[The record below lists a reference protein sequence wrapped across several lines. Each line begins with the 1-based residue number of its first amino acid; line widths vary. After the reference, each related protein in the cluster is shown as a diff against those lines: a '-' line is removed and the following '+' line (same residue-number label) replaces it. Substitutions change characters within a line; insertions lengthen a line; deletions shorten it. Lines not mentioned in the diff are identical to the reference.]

1 MLPVRWR
8 IVRQRSNIRD
18 VNDRLSALRHR
29 DFRLLV
35 AGTASSSLGNSIT
48 PIALAFAVLDLGG
61 SATDLGLVVGA
72 FALTDVV
79 TVLFG
84 GVLGDRLPRK
94 LMMEGS
100 AAASALTQ
108 AFLAAALISGFA
120 TIPMLGIVGALN
132 GCLSALSQPSSRAM
146 TRETVPPEQL
156 PSAVSVRS
164 LLQTGAATVGYA
176 VGGVLVAVAGSGWA
190 IGVDALTFAI
200 AAYCY
205 SRLRVPHVVADGP
218 RASMLAD
225 LGDGAREVLSHP
237 WLWLLIGQAMLYHLF
252 YGGAQTVLGPIVIGD
267 EFGRSSWGL
276 AMGTLMAGF
285 VVGGLV
291 CLRWRPRRSLL
302 IGTMLLSLTAL
313 FPIAMALSGQ
323 LWVVLLGAFLHGF
336 GLQVFDV
343 FWDLSIQQNVAP
355 DKLARVYSFDA
366 VGSFVARP
374 LGLALTGP
382 VAVLVGYDRWLLVVG
397 CVMGASSLLALTSSD
412 VRRLVRD
419 PAPKEPVSA

>member
-1 MLPVRWR
+1 
-8 IVRQRSNIRD
+8 
-18 VNDRLSALRHR
+18 VNDRLAAFRYR
-29 DFRLLV
+29 DFRFLV
-35 AGTASSSLGNSIT
+35 TGTASSALGNAIT

-72 FALTDVV
+72 FALADVV

-100 AAASALTQ
+100 AAGSALTQ
-108 AFLAAALISGFA
+108 AFLAASLIAGFA

-146 TRETVPPEQL
+146 TRETVPPEHL

-176 VGGVLVAVAGSGWA
+176 VGGVLVAVADSGWA

-205 SRLRVPHVVADGP
+205 SRLRVPHTRAEGP
-218 RASMLAD
+218 HASMLAD

-313 FPIAMALSGQ
+313 FPIAMALSDH

-355 DKLARVYSFDA
+355 DKLARVYSFDM

-382 VAVLVGYDRWLLVVG
+382 IAVLVGYQEWLLVVG
-397 CVMGASSLLALTSSD
+397 CVMGASSLLALASSD
-412 VRRLVRD
+412 VRRLTRD
-419 PAPKEPVSA
+419 PAPAADQQPVAA

>member
-1 MLPVRWR
+1 M
-8 IVRQRSNIRD
+8 
-18 VNDRLSALRHR
+18 NDRLAAFRHR
-29 DFRLLV
+29 DFRYLV
-35 AGTASSSLGNSIT
+35 AGTTASSLGNSIT

-72 FALTDVV
+72 FALADVV

-100 AAASALTQ
+100 AAGSALTQ
-108 AFLAAALISGFA
+108 AFLATSLIVGFGS
-120 TIPMLGIVGALN
+120 IPMLGIVGALN

-146 TRETVPPEQL
+146 TRETVPPEHL
-156 PSAVSVRS
+156 PSAVAGRS

-190 IGVDALTFAI
+190 IGVDALTFTI

-205 SRLRVPHVVADGP
+205 SRLRVPHTRAEGP
-218 RASMLAD
+218 QASMLAD
-225 LGDGAREVLSHP
+225 LGEGAREVLAHP

-276 AMGTLMAGF
+276 AMAVLMSGF

-302 IGTMLLSLTAL
+302 IGTLLLSLTAL
-313 FPIAMALSGQ
+313 FPIAMAVSDQ
-323 LWVVLLGAFLHGF
+323 LVVVLVGAFLHGF

-355 DKLARVYSFDA
+355 DKLARVYSFDM

-382 VAVLVGYDRWLLVVG
+382 VAVLVGYQEWLLVVG

-412 VRRLVRD
+412 VRRLARITPPD
-419 PAPKEPVSA
+419 PVVDPVSA

>member
-1 MLPVRWR
+1 VH
-8 IVRQRSNIRD
+8 
-18 VNDRLSALRHR
+18 DRLSALRHR
-29 DFRLLV
+29 DFRFLV

-72 FALTDVV
+72 FALADVV

-100 AAASALTQ
+100 AAGSALTQ
-108 AFLAAALISGFA
+108 AFLAAALIAGFA

-146 TRETVPPEQL
+146 TRETVPPEHL

-190 IGVDALTFAI
+190 IGVDALTFVI

-205 SRLRVPHVVADGP
+205 SRLRVPHTVAEGP

-285 VVGGLV
+285 VAGGLV

-313 FPIAMALSGQ
+313 FPIAMALSDQ

-355 DKLARVYSFDA
+355 DKLARVYSFDM

-382 VAVLVGYDRWLLVVG
+382 IAVLVGYQEWLLVVG

-419 PAPKEPVSA
+419 PAPDVDQEPVRA

>member
-1 MLPVRWR
+1 MH
-8 IVRQRSNIRD
+8 
-18 VNDRLSALRHR
+18 DRLPAFRHR
-29 DFRLLV
+29 DFRFLV
-35 AGTASSSLGNSIT
+35 AGTASSSLGNAIT

-72 FALTDVV
+72 FALADVV

-100 AAASALTQ
+100 AAGSALTQ
-108 AFLAAALISGFA
+108 AVLAASLIAGLA

-146 TRETVPPEQL
+146 TRETVPPEHL
-156 PSAVSVRS
+156 PSAVSARS

-205 SRLRVPHVVADGP
+205 SRLRVPHTRADGP

-313 FPIAMALSGQ
+313 FPIAMALSDQ
-323 LWVVLLGAFLHGF
+323 LWAVLLGAFLHGF

-355 DKLARVYSFDA
+355 DKLARVYSFDM

-382 VAVLVGYDRWLLVVG
+382 IAVLVGYQEWLLVVG
-397 CVMGASSLLALTSSD
+397 CVMGASSLLALTSAD

-419 PAPKEPVSA
+419 PAPEVDPERVAA

>member
-1 MLPVRWR
+1 M
-8 IVRQRSNIRD
+8 
-18 VNDRLSALRHR
+18 NDRLSALRHR

-35 AGTASSSLGNSIT
+35 TGTATSSLGNAVT

-72 FALTDVV
+72 FALADVA

-108 AFLAAALISGFA
+108 AFLATSLIAGFA
-120 TIPMLGIVGALN
+120 TIPLLGIVGALN

-146 TRETVPPEQL
+146 TRETVPPEDL
-156 PSAVSVRS
+156 TSAVAIRP
-164 LLQTGAATVGYA
+164 LLQTGASTVGFTL
-176 VGGVLVAVAGSGWA
+176 GGVLVALAGSGWA
-190 IGVDALTFAI
+190 IGVDAVTFAV

-205 SRLRVPHVVADGP
+205 SRLRVEQTRPEGV

-225 LGDGAREVLSHP
+225 LGDGAREVLAHP
-237 WLWLLIGQAMLYHLF
+237 WLWLLIGQALLYHLF
-252 YGGAQTVLGPIVIGD
+252 FGGVQTVLGPIVIGD

-276 AMGTLMAGF
+276 AMGVLMAGF
-285 VVGGLV
+285 VAGGLV

-302 IGTMLLSLTAL
+302 VGTVLLSLTAL
-313 FPIAMALSGQ
+313 FPLAMGLSDH
-323 LWVVLLGAFLHGF
+323 LWPVLIGAFLHGF

-343 FWDLSIQQNVAP
+343 FWDLSIQQNVAH
-355 DKLARVYSFDA
+355 DKLARVYSFDM

-374 LGLALTGP
+374 LGMALTGP
-382 VAVLVGYDRWLLVVG
+382 VALAFGFHAWLVVVG
-397 CVMGASSLLALTSSD
+397 CVMGGSALLALTSAD
-412 VRRLVRD
+412 VRRLTRD
-419 PAPKEPVSA
+419 PVPAPIPT

>member
-1 MLPVRWR
+1 MH
-8 IVRQRSNIRD
+8 
-18 VNDRLSALRHR
+18 DRLSAFRYR
-29 DFRLLV
+29 DFRFLV

-72 FALTDVV
+72 FALADVV

-100 AAASALTQ
+100 AAGSALTQ
-108 AFLAAALISGFA
+108 AFLATSLIVGFGTVA
-120 TIPMLGIVGALN
+120 MLGIVGALN

-146 TRETVPPEQL
+146 TRETVPPEHL
-156 PSAVSVRS
+156 PSAVAGRS

-205 SRLRVPHVVADGP
+205 SRLRVPHSVPEGE

-225 LGDGAREVLSHP
+225 LGDGAREVLAHP

-252 YGGAQTVLGPIVIGD
+252 YGGAQTVLGPIVVGD
-267 EFGRSSWGL
+267 EFGRSSWGW
-276 AMGTLMAGF
+276 AMATLMAGF

-302 IGTMLLSLTAL
+302 IGTVLLSLTAL
-313 FPIAMALSGQ
+313 FPIAMAVSEH
-323 LWVVLLGAFLHGF
+323 LWIVLVGAFLHGF

-382 VAVLVGYDRWLLVVG
+382 IAVVVGYQEWLLVVG
-397 CVMGASSLLALTSSD
+397 CVMGASALLALTSAD
-412 VRRLVRD
+412 VRNLTRRT
-419 PAPKEPVSA
+419 PIETPPEPVTA

>member
-1 MLPVRWR
+1 V
-8 IVRQRSNIRD
+8 S
-18 VNDRLSALRHR
+18 DRLSALRYR
-29 DFRLLV
+29 DFRFLV
-35 AGTASSSLGNSIT
+35 TGTASSSLGNSIT

-72 FALTDVV
+72 FALADVV

-100 AAASALTQ
+100 AAGSALTQ
-108 AFLAAALISGFA
+108 AFLATALIAGFA
-120 TIPMLGIVGALN
+120 SIPMLGIVGALN
-132 GCLSALSQPSSRAM
+132 GCLGALSQPSSRAM
-146 TRETVPPEQL
+146 TRETVPPADL

-205 SRLRVPHVVADGP
+205 SRLRVPHTPAEGP

-313 FPIAMALSGQ
+313 FPIAMALSDH

-355 DKLARVYSFDA
+355 DKLARVYSFDM

-382 VAVLVGYDRWLLVVG
+382 IAVLVGYQEWLLVVG

-412 VRRLVRD
+412 VRRLTCD
-419 PAPKEPVSA
+419 PAPESDREPVTA

>member
-1 MLPVRWR
+1 M
-8 IVRQRSNIRD
+8 D
-18 VNDRLSALRHR
+18 DRLSALRYR
-29 DFRLLV
+29 DFRFLV
-35 AGTASSSLGNSIT
+35 AGAASSSLGNAVT

-72 FALTDVV
+72 FALADVV

-100 AAASALTQ
+100 AAGSAVTQ
-108 AFLAAALISGFA
+108 AFLAAALIAGFA

-146 TRETVPPEQL
+146 TRETVPPEHL

-164 LLQTGAATVGYA
+164 LLQTGASTVGYA
-176 VGGVLVAVAGSGWA
+176 VGGVLVALAGSGWA
-190 IGVDALTFAI
+190 IGVDALTFAV

-205 SRLRVPHVVADGP
+205 SRLRVPHTRAEGP

-267 EFGRSSWGL
+267 EFGRTSWGL

-285 VVGGLV
+285 VAGGLV
-291 CLRWRPRRSLL
+291 CLRWRPRRSLF
-302 IGTMLLSLTAL
+302 IGTVLLSLTAL
-313 FPIAMALSGQ
+313 FPIAMALSDHLG
-323 LWVVLLGAFLHGF
+323 VVLLGAFLHGF

-355 DKLARVYSFDA
+355 DKLARVYSFEM

-382 VAVLVGYDRWLLVVG
+382 VAVLVGYQEWLLVVG
-397 CVMGASSLLALTSSD
+397 CVMAASSLLALTSAD
-412 VRRLVRD
+412 VRNLTRRT
-419 PAPKEPVSA
+419 PAEQALEPVAP